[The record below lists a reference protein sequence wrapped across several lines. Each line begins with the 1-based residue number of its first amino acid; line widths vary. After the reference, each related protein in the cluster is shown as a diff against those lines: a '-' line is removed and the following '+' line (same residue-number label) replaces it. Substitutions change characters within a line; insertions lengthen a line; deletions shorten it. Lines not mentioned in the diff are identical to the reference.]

1 MFKFVFVRTPK
12 PRQFNHVPI
21 YWNPEEEARKERD
34 ARAARNAGQT
44 DPDKPFQSSIKR
56 GTFRKKLW
64 DAPTETSDMRT
75 ERRRS
80 NIRLL
85 VIAAILIVIA
95 IWMIM
100 TI

>member
-21 YWNPEEEARKERD
+21 YWNPEEEARQERD
-34 ARAARNAGQT
+34 QRAARNVGET
-44 DPDKPFQSSIKR
+44 DPNKPFKSSIKR
-56 GTFRKKLW
+56 GSFRKKTW
-64 DAPTETSDMRT
+64 DAPAETSDMRA

-95 IWMIM
+95 IWMIT